1 MVRRVVVIKG
11 KTYISNT
18 PTIMSFEQYANG
30 VQEQYPSEYLEYF
43 DLMTTNFHEL
53 GYWNAHDDLHN
64 KNAEQ
69 GANNIKNTLKKIR
82 NDGYKRY
89 DKEEEKPYLT
99 W

>member
-1 MVRRVVVIKG
+1 MVLIVSVIKG

-18 PTIMSFEQYANG
+18 STIMSFEQYVNK
-30 VQEQYPSEYLEYF
+30 YLEYF

-69 GANNIKNTLKKIR
+69 VTNNIKNTLKK
-82 NDGYKRY
+82 
-89 DKEEEKPYLT
+89 
-99 W
+99 